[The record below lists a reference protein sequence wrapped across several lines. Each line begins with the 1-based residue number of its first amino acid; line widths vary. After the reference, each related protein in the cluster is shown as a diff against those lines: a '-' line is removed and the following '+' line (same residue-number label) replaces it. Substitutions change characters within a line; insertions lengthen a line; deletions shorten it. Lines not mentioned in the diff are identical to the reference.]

1 MENSDFVS
9 YAENALDY
17 GIMGI
22 LLLMSVVTLWLFI
35 ERQMFYKTVR
45 LDDYDNKDALELDLS
60 DNLSTISAIGANAP
74 YVGLLGTVI
83 GIMLTFYSLG
93 DIGSVD
99 AKKIMMGLALALKAT
114 ALGLVV
120 AIPAISFYTILLR
133 KMEKIVVK
141 QGIIPVNLPTAK
153 ASEKNDQ
160 QKEVAIYVNSKGEIY
175 YDKAKVSIEELEQK
189 LSAIPQSQTVVL
201 RSDKESRFQ
210 DFVSVMNILKR
221 LNHEQLYIVTKD

>member
-1 MENSDFVS
+1 MENADFIA

-35 ERQMFYKTVR
+35 ERLMYYKSLR
-45 LDDYDNKDALELDLS
+45 LEDYDNKDALELDLS

-93 DIGSVD
+93 DIGTVD

-141 QGIIPVNLPTAK
+141 FDILQEAK
-153 ASEKNDQ
+153 K
-160 QKEVAIYVNSKGEIY
+160 
-175 YDKAKVSIEELEQK
+175 
-189 LSAIPQSQTVVL
+189 
-201 RSDKESRFQ
+201 
-210 DFVSVMNILKR
+210 
-221 LNHEQLYIVTKD
+221 